1 MAGPT
6 MTALRWP
13 GMAAVGVVAA
23 VAYDA
28 EHPQARWHRGMPGA
42 SLTVVLGTGDPVPV
56 GGGIAAAPDV
66 RQRLPSLAGGLQH
79 HAAWT
84 REEGRSRGV
93 HLSLSPLLA
102 RQLLGCPAAE
112 LAPGPDGHTT
122 VGLETLLG
130 RAAEELR
137 EQLATGGASEQA
149 RVLQDW
155 ARRRGGARV
164 AEPRSEVSHAYR
176 LAMASGGRTSVAA
189 LAREVLLSERQLRT
203 LVRRELGIG
212 PGQVLRLARFEHSR
226 RRIVASSDA
235 TLADTAAE
243 CGYADHS
250 HLDRDWRALIGRSP
264 TTWLAE
270 ERRNLQAGA
279 ASARGD

>member
-6 MTALRWP
+6 MTPLRWP
-13 GMAAVGVVAA
+13 GMAADGIVAA

-28 EHPQARWHRGMPGA
+28 AHPEGRWHRGVPDA
-42 SLTVVLGTGDPVPV
+42 SLTVILATGDPVPV
-56 GGGIAAAPDV
+56 GGGITTAPDV

-93 HLSLSPLLA
+93 HLSLSPLVA
-102 RQLLGCPAAE
+102 RRLLGCPSAE

-122 VGLETLLG
+122 VGLEALLG
-130 RAAEELR
+130 RAAAELR
-137 EQLATGGASEQA
+137 EQLSTGCASEQA
-149 RVLQDW
+149 RVLRDW
-155 ARRRGGARV
+155 VRGRDRARV
-164 AEPRSEVSHAYR
+164 AAPRPEVSHAYR

-203 LVRRELGIG
+203 LVRRELGVG
-212 PGQVLRLARFEHSR
+212 PGQVLRLARFEHAR
-226 RRIVASSDA
+226 RRIVAGIDA

-250 HLDRDWRALIGRSP
+250 HLDRDWRALVGCSP

-270 ERRNLQAGA
+270 EHRNLQAGVA
-279 ASARGD
+279 PARGD